1 MRAYPL
7 ISADP
12 LWRKIRKPEPRR
24 FLWRK
29 PEKKNQYASIQLRLT
44 IHPTYPW
51 VKRISSEN
59 RTNLDQD
66 FRATKRS
73 ALLHTGIGEKWGL
86 SAVSEAVCPGWQ
98 ARYGQGLNTAPTEG
112 FGATLVPD
120 LSVASRWRPA
130 AGGVRPE
137 CNAVATRLQ
146 RPESVATGWLPVE
159 HKGAP
164 TCGSR
169 RETWGESDQF
179 FRPYCSTGPA
189 SIRLPVV
196 LFEPLGDAGGVVVED
211 EVVGVE
217 L

>member
-12 LWRKIRKPEPRR
+12 LWRRIRKPEPRR

-86 SAVSEAVCPGWQ
+86 SGVLRTTCPLRLPRAG
-98 ARYGQGLNTAPTEG
+98 AGRNAAHAKGSRPEPSPGQ
-112 FGATLVPD
+112 
-120 LSVASRWRPA
+120 SVATRWRPA
-130 AGGVRPE
+130 AGWVRPD
-137 CNAVATRLQ
+137 CHAVATRLQ
-146 RPESVATGWLPVE
+146 RPESVATGWRPVE
-159 HKGAP
+159 RGGAL
-164 TCGSR
+164 TCGI
-169 RETWGESDQF
+169 RERWGAKSAYFCRYRDLLHE
-179 FRPYCSTGPA
+179 
-189 SIRLPVV
+189 LP
-196 LFEPLGDAGGVVVED
+196 PLT
-211 EVVGVE
+211 
-217 L
+217 

>member
-1 MRAYPL
+1 VESVPENLSGTSSAMRAYPL

-44 IHPTYPW
+44 IHPTYPR
-51 VKRISSEN
+51 VKGISVEN

-146 RPESVATGWLPVE
+146 RPESVATGW
-159 HKGAP
+159 
-164 TCGSR
+164 
-169 RETWGESDQF
+169 
-179 FRPYCSTGPA
+179 RPME
-189 SIRLPVV
+189 R
-196 LFEPLGDAGGVVVED
+196 GGVPRCGGRGRLGAKSGYLFVS
-211 EVVGVE
+211 
-217 L
+217 